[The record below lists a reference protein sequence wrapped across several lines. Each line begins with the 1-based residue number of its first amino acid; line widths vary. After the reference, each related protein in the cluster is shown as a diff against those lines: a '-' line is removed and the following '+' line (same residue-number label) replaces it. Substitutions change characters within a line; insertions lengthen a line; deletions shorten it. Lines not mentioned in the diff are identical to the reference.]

1 MKKLIAFFSACFL
14 LLTAFAH
21 PGRTDAR
28 GGHYVTA
35 EGWGYAVGTY
45 HYHDKYGGIVPV
57 EEQTGMPTG
66 ISVSVDGERVFFD
79 VPPQI
84 IDGRTL
90 IPIRAVCEKLGC
102 SVYWHEETETVVILS
117 SPDAKAVVQTDEG
130 IHVTVDGETV
140 IFDVP
145 PQIID
150 GRTLIPIRAVCEKLG
165 CTVDWDGALQVV
177 YIESAAYRAAK
188 AAEAQQVQTLVPTAP
203 AVSSGSV
210 DRSTPSV
217 SARTGVTVY
226 VTDSGSK
233 FHTASCRYAQGAT
246 AVDLSEALAAGLT
259 PCGVC
264 KP

>member
-1 MKKLIAFFSACFL
+1 MKKLIAFLSACFL
-14 LLTAFAH
+14 VLNAFAH

-102 SVYWHEETETVVILS
+102 
-117 SPDAKAVVQTDEG
+117 
-130 IHVTVDGETV
+130 
-140 IFDVP
+140 
-145 PQIID
+145 
-150 GRTLIPIRAVCEKLG
+150 
-165 CTVDWDGALQVV
+165 TVDWDGALQVV

-203 AVSSGSV
+203 AGSSGSV

-217 SARTGVTVY
+217 AARTGVTVY
-226 VTDSGSK
+226 VTESGDK
-233 FHTASCRYAQGAT
+233 YHTSSCRYAKGAA